1 MLGPGS
7 KLMRRREFI
16 ALLGSAAASWPLAAH
31 AQQPGRM
38 WRIGL
43 IAHSPFDKKSAD
55 AFREVF
61 RELGYVEGQNFIV
74 EPRYAEGKAER
85 FREFAEEMVRLKV
98 DIIIVYTTP
107 AALAAKNATT
117 TIPIV
122 FPTAID
128 PVGSGVITS
137 LRHPGGNVTGGAIL
151 FAELCAKRLQLLK
164 EVVPGLSRSAVVW
177 NAANPANALAWR
189 ETQDAARTLGVA
201 LQSHEVKVPKD
212 FEGAFA
218 IMAKERPDAL
228 LLLEDLLIGQYLK
241 EIADFAMQQRLP
253 SMFGVR
259 QGVDAGGLM
268 SYGVIVSEMVRFAT
282 IYVDKILKGA
292 KPGDLPFEQATKFEM
307 VINLKTARALGLTIP
322 PTLLATA
329 DDVIE

>member
-1 MLGPGS
+1 ML
-7 KLMRRREFI
+7 
-16 ALLGSAAASWPLAAH
+16 
-31 AQQPGRM
+31 
-38 WRIGL
+38 
-43 IAHSPFDKKSAD
+43 
-55 AFREVF
+55 EVM
-61 RELGYVEGQNFIV
+61 RELGYVEGQNYIV

-85 FREFAEEMVRLKV
+85 FRQFAEEMVRLKV
-98 DIIIVYTTP
+98 DMIIVYTTP

-128 PVGSGVITS
+128 PVGTGVITS

-151 FAELCAKRLQLLK
+151 FAELSAKRLQLLK

-189 ETQDAARTLGVA
+189 ETQDAARTLGVV
-201 LQSHEVKVPKD
+201 LQSHEIKDLKD

-228 LLLEDLLIGQYLK
+228 LVLEDSLTFHYRK
-241 EIADFAMQQRLP
+241 EIVDFATQQRLP
-253 SMFGVR
+253 SMFAQR
-259 QGVDAGGLM
+259 DGVDAGALM
-268 SYGVIVSEMVRFAT
+268 SYGVSFPEIMRRAA

-292 KPGDLPFEQATKFEM
+292 KPGDLPVEQATKFELI
-307 VINLKTARALGLTIP
+307 INLKTARALGLTIP

-329 DDVIE
+329 DEVIE